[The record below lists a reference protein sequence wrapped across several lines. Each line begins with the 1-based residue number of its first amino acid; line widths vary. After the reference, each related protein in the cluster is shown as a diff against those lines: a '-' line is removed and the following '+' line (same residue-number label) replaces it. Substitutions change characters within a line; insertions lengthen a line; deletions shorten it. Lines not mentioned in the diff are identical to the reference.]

1 MSEQACRSKMS
12 SLIFLHGIFLFSSL
26 PLFSP
31 QICMESKKGRS
42 HISHNCGSGE
52 LVQPSFVFF
61 ILILGNLLGD
71 KGFEARQTG
80 NRLAHTEA
88 VGAVVVVGGGW
99 DGGVKGGRGRDGGV
113 EGVLRNICN
122 RIEGSGIK

>member
-1 MSEQACRSKMS
+1 MS
-12 SLIFLHGIFLFSSL
+12 SLIFSHGIFLFSSP
-26 PLFSP
+26 PLFSL
-31 QICMESKKGRS
+31 QICIGLKKGWS
-42 HISHNCGSGE
+42 QFSHNCGSGE
-52 LVQPSFVFF
+52 LVLDIQPSFVFL

-122 RIEGSGIK
+122 RIKGSGIK